1 MADVLQP
8 TSMVPLPFMTL
19 LHRALAYRGWLVACV
34 LGAMGVAVAGHLLS
48 HDRYQATAVLL
59 PETESGSSIPRGLTA
74 LQGLGLDVGALMN
87 QEGLSPETYLALL
100 ETPEIR
106 LALLRSTALG
116 TPDGQALGDYLIAH
130 RPLGFLRKGPPAE
143 PELPLSRRDML
154 GLALLQKRVQTSLD
168 PRSGLMTL
176 KVDMP
181 DAAVA
186 VAVAEV
192 LVSELELRAETLRT
206 EKARRHLAFITTLHA
221 EAEER
226 LRTAERALFGFLERN
241 REMLTA
247 GLMSERQRLER
258 RVLFETQVYTELQS
272 QKTQSEIDVQ
282 RSSPV
287 VTVLAAP
294 LPPARPLGSWPVWYL
309 LWLGVGVGVALGTAI
324 LRVLWEHSRTP
335 ATV

>member
-1 MADVLQP
+1 MADESQTP
-8 TSMVPLPFMTL
+8 SMAPLPFMTL
-19 LHRALAYRGWLVACV
+19 LQRAMGFRRWIVACV
-34 LGAMGVAVAGHLLS
+34 VGVMGIAIAGHLLS
-48 HDRYQATAVLL
+48 HERYQATAVLL

-74 LQGLGLDVGALMN
+74 LQGLGLDMSALMS

-106 LALLRSTALG
+106 LALLRSTTLG
-116 TPDGQALGDYLIAH
+116 TPSGQTLGDYLIAH
-130 RPLGFLRKGPPAE
+130 RTLSAVRKGPPAQ

-192 LVSELELRAETLRT
+192 LVRELEQRAEALRT
-206 EKARRHLAFITTLHA
+206 EKARRHLAFITTLHD
-221 EAEER
+221 EAEDR

-294 LPPARPLGSWPVWYL
+294 LPPARPLGSWPIWYV
-309 LWLGVGVGVALGTAI
+309 LWAGIGGGVALGTSL
-324 LRVLWEHSRTP
+324 LRVLWVHSRTP